1 MVDQPSEGD
10 FEDSQVV
17 FGDDGLDDLERIE
30 CGVLEITL
38 SMAGIRKHT

>member
-10 FEDSQVV
+10 FENGQVV
-17 FGDDGLDDLERIE
+17 FGDDGLDDFEGIE

-38 SMAGIRKHT
+38 PVMGIRTK